1 MWPASWGSRPRSDP
15 ARCCVQPGDLPDKPR
30 CAGSGQRWSWG
41 APSGARPWAAGS
53 ASRYTKRASGRGAAW
68 CRPGANRPAATP
80 GRCASARSPP
90 DLTGRPSRAQR
101 PVAAQ
106 DPSRC
111 ARALGAA
118 LRASLECDLPRQHPG
133 VCQEDESCGL
143 VRNGRERCRLARKR
157 CPNGGATRT
166 PEWTPAGIPLIEPLE
181 GCTDVLHLRNFP
193 KAGHHVT
200 VAFVWMSGGLI
211 ACSRRIDA
219 HVRRLRRIASG
230 QTW

>member
-1 MWPASWGSRPRSDP
+1 MGRAVTPVHGRQA
-15 ARCCVQPGDLPDKPR
+15 LPL
-30 CAGSGQRWSWG
+30 AI
-41 APSGARPWAAGS
+41 PSVPPVAA
-53 ASRYTKRASGRGAAW
+53 
-68 CRPGANRPAATP
+68 RPGAGLEPTAPPRRLADAPVP
-80 GRCASARSPP
+80 DPPP

-166 PEWTPAGIPLIEPLE
+166 PERTPAGIPLIEPLE